1 MRNVTIDFESSFDP
15 ANGFGLR
22 TLSTED
28 YIAHPKFEVIL
39 VSGMIDDEPGR
50 WFSGTREQT
59 KEWLLDEL
67 QVDKAAVTGHHM
79 RFDASVLAQHF
90 DIHPKFLCCTE
101 YMANP
106 TLKPR
111 MKSLG
116 LKALAEHFGLPPKG
130 DEVVNAMG
138 MWREDFSPEQ
148 LQRYADYCMHDT
160 WLCRQIYKKL
170 RPTLS
175 VDEMRV
181 LDMVLRMYT
190 QPQLEFDI
198 SALELGLRT
207 AQERKALGLAELEVQ
222 GVTKKM
228 LSSGEQFAQLL
239 RDRGIEPPM
248 KVSPAWLKKGSPEI
262 DKKGNPIAVPV
273 MTYAFG
279 KADPE
284 FLELK
289 DEFAEDEDI
298 STLLNARTETKSTIE
313 ESRCVKYIE
322 KAKKHGVI
330 RAAVQYYS
338 THTGRLAGDEKE
350 NILNLPNVGKYKD
363 KADNVQYKSRLRFG
377 FAAPKDHV
385 VVNLDYSQVEARIT
399 AEISGQQDLVE
410 VFRSGRNPYC
420 EFGSKLYGREVSKA
434 LVKVSAQAEKD
445 YKSAKETI
453 LGAGFGMGWKKFKRT
468 VRGKGLVL
476 TDAEAEHTIDF
487 YRAEYQH
494 IEAQWG
500 TYTAGINNLIQYRD
514 PIRCGLVTFDWDTD
528 EDACIILPNGM
539 RLLYPGLHFKRNKK
553 TGRSSPV
560 FQRARDKWPQHI
572 WGGVVMNNVAQ
583 STAGILIR
591 RAMLDIRQETKFR
604 PALQVYDS
612 VVYSVPKS
620 IAGQFATTAARLM
633 TRKWDI
639 LPGLPIAVEAGIGP
653 SYGDLNEFP
662 V

>member
-1 MRNVTIDFESSFDP
+1 MRNVTLDFESSFDP

-39 VSGMIDDEPGR
+39 VSGMIDDEAPV
-50 WFSGTREQT
+50 WFSGTRAQT
-59 KEWLLDEL
+59 KEWMLDEL
-67 QVDKAAVTGHHM
+67 QVDKAAVTGHHL

-116 LKALAEHFGLPPKG
+116 LKALAEHFQLPPKG
-130 DEVVNAMG
+130 DEVTNAMG

-148 LQRYADYCMHDT
+148 LQRYAEYSMHDT

-175 VDEMRV
+175 TDEMRV

-222 GVTKKM
+222 GITKKM
-228 LSSGEQFAQLL
+228 LSSGEQFARLL
-239 RDRGIEPPM
+239 RDRGVEPPM
-248 KVSPAWLKKGSPEI
+248 KVSPAWLKKGSPEV

-279 KADPE
+279 KSDPE

-289 DEFAEDEDI
+289 DEFAEDEEI
-298 STLLNARTETKSTIE
+298 SALLNARTETKSTQE
-313 ESRCVKYIE
+313 ETRCTKFIE

-330 RAAVQYYS
+330 RAPVVYYS
-338 THTGRLAGDEKE
+338 THTGRLGGDEGE
-350 NILNLPNVGKYKD
+350 NVLNLTNPGKHKD
-363 KADNVQYKSRLRFG
+363 KAGNVQYKSRLRFG

-385 VVNLDYSQVEARIT
+385 VVALDYSQIEARIT
-399 AEISGQQDLVE
+399 AEIAGQDDLVQAFREGRDVYSEFAQDLYK
-410 VFRSGRNPYC
+410 RP
-420 EFGSKLYGREVSKA
+420 VSKQLA
-434 LVKVSAQAEKD
+434 EEDPQAEKD
-445 YKSAKETI
+445 RKSGKETI
-453 LGAGFGMGWKKFKRT
+453 LGAGFGMGDKKFKRT
-468 VRGKGLVL
+468 VRGKGLIL
-476 TDAEAEHTIDF
+476 TDEEAKYAIDF
-487 YRAEYQH
+487 YRAKYER
-494 IEAQWG
+494 IENQWG
-500 TYTAGINNLIQYRD
+500 IYTAALNSLLQYRD
-514 PIRCGLVTFDWDTD
+514 PVPAGLVTFDWDTD

-539 RLLYPGLHFKRNKK
+539 RLLYPGLHLKLNKK
-553 TGRSSPV
+553 NGRSSPV
-560 FQRARDKWPQHI
+560 FQRARDKWPQNI

-591 RAMLDIRQETKFR
+591 RAMVDIQRELKFR
-604 PALQVYDS
+604 PALQIYDE
-612 VVYSVPKS
+612 VVYVIPAS
-620 IAGQFATTAARLM
+620 IAAEFVKAASALM
-633 TRKWDI
+633 TRTWDI
-639 LPGLPIAVEAGIGP
+639 MPNLPIAVEAKTGP
-653 SYGDLNEFP
+653 SYGH